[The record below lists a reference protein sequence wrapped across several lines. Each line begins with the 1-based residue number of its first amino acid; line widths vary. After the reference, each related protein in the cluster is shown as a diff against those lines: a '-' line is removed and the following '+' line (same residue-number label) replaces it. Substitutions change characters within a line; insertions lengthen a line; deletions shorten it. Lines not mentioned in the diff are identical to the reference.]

1 MIFKNMKKK
10 LLMFLLAISLVGY
23 GQNWARAERLS
34 IHVSGGFS
42 SPSLSNIKTG
52 FETGFGF
59 ALGLN
64 KKITISFN
72 FGFWKSQVDEKAG
85 QLKEGN
91 LTVTPFLAE
100 IQYSFPGGK
109 KFAPYVLLGAGFVFS
124 NFALKDL
131 ITIPE
136 IRISQKIENGPAL
149 EAGLGSQM
157 LLSPKLA
164 VFAEALY
171 LYHRA
176 EATTT
181 ISDLNFGLT
190 EDKFNLNMSAFLISL
205 GIKYYL

>member
-1 MIFKNMKKK
+1 MKER
-10 LLMFLLAISLVGY
+10 LLTFLLALSLIGY
-23 GQNWARAERLS
+23 GQSWARAERLS

-42 SPSLSNIKTG
+42 SPSSSNIKTG
-52 FETGFGF
+52 FATGYGF

-64 KKITISFN
+64 KKITISFD
-72 FGFWKSQVDEKAG
+72 FSFWKSQVEEKAG

-91 LTVTPFLAE
+91 LTVTPFLAA

-109 KFAPYVLLGAGFVFS
+109 KFAPYILLGAGFVFS
-124 NFALKDL
+124 NFALKNL

-136 IRISQKIENGPAL
+136 IRISQKIANGPAL
-149 EAGLGSQM
+149 EVGLGSQI
-157 LLSPKLA
+157 LLSAKLA

-171 LYHRA
+171 LYRQA

-181 ISDLNFGLT
+181 ITDLNFGLT